1 MVYSAVVSRR
11 HYLCLYYLQIT
22 KKLAGDAKGTSNWCT
37 NIGNEFGQVL
47 ISVFTVNKGI
57 GLEPLITGIVER
69 YVTQFLV
76 VHTAYINIGNVAQ

>member
-1 MVYSAVVSRR
+1 MSV
-11 HYLCLYYLQIT
+11 LLQIT

-47 ISVFTVNKGI
+47 ISVFTVNEGI

-76 VHTAYINIGNVAQ
+76 VHTAYINIGNVNQ